1 MNNKVKEEVDHIK
14 VPKDKL
20 RQRIALGVDQAEVR
34 EENKKRKAPKWIIGL
49 VASVMIA
56 VAGWSLGGSYIVDA
70 AESLFSQVFGSEE
83 TVKEAY
89 PEEEVTDKTM
99 TEVEGDLQILK
110 QNLSEE
116 DFKEFSLL
124 LEEQTEILKGME
136 DETKTTFTDEES
148 EKIEEI
154 QVKMQKI
161 VGNLLD

>member
-14 VPKDKL
+14 VPKEKL
-20 RQRIALGVDQAEVR
+20 HQRIELGVNQANLSGR
-34 EENKKRKAPKWIIGL
+34 SKKRKAPKWIVGL

-56 VAGWSLGGSYIVDA
+56 VAGWSLGGSYVVDA
-70 AESLFSQVFGSEE
+70 AESLFTQVFGSGE

-89 PEEEVTDKTM
+89 PEEEVTDKAM

-124 LEEQTEILKGME
+124 LEEQIEIQKTMQ
-136 DETKTTFTDEES
+136 DETKTTFTDEEL

-154 QVKMQKI
+154 QAKMQKI
-161 VGNLLD
+161 VGDLLD